1 MAEVPKIVRERL
13 RRASPGIHPDAD
25 TLAAFAE
32 RVLPE
37 RERGTILEHLA
48 SCRGC
53 REILA
58 VAAPVPEP
66 AQTAVRS
73 WPRPWLTWPA
83 LRWGFATAGIA
94 VVASL
99 GVVEHQ
105 RHVHPSMA
113 LYKAS
118 VPSEQKNAAD
128 SVAAPAPPLQDSKK
142 QSEKT
147 KDRALLTT
155 ARVAANKSRLRDE
168 VAQGAIPA
176 QAPQTLYSYS
186 ATPASKLRGAIGGPM
201 SGPRA
206 NFQMNQA
213 NQLQQNVNAFNATAQ
228 AAPAAAPTA
237 NLPTNGRSVHQLDQ
251 IQAEPVQTAE
261 LSVQSQ
267 SLSQQSPQGGTDEAK
282 VDRAKPLETVVM
294 GSSKAYV
301 AITPEARLARSASA
315 GGARWTI
322 NPTGGLQ
329 RSLDQGATWQD
340 VNVNASPAASGMTLV
355 ANERTDRLES
365 SAKAEKQAPPI
376 VFRAVAAN
384 GADVWAGGANGVLYH
399 STDGGNR
406 WTRVVPSS
414 KDVILTGD
422 VVSVSFADALH
433 GRIATST
440 SEAWVTGDG
449 GQSWEKK

>member
-32 RVLPE
+32 RALRE

-48 SCRGC
+48 GCRDC

-58 VAAPVPEP
+58 VAAPVPEG
-66 AQTAVRS
+66 AQAAVRS
-73 WPRPWLTWPA
+73 WPRPWLRWPA

-105 RHVHPSMA
+105 RHIHPSMA

-118 VPSEQKNAAD
+118 VPSEQKNVGNF
-128 SVAAPAPPLQDSKK
+128 SAAPAPPVQDSNNE
-142 QSEKT
+142 SDKT
-147 KDRALLTT
+147 KDSALSTT
-155 ARVAANKSRLRDE
+155 ARIEANKSRRRDE

-176 QAPQTLYSYS
+176 QVPQTLYS
-186 ATPASKLRGAIGGPM
+186 ATPASKFRGVIGGPM

-213 NQLQQNVNAFNATAQ
+213 NQLQQNVNAFNAP
-228 AAPAAAPTA
+228 AAAVPAAAPTA
-237 NLPTNGRSVHQLDQ
+237 NLPTNGRSVHQLYQ
-251 IQAEPVQTAE
+251 TQTEPVETAE
-261 LSVQSQ
+261 NLTVQSQ
-267 SLSQQSPQGGTDEAK
+267 SLSQQTPQGGTDEAK
-282 VDRAKPLETVVM
+282 VDRAKPLETVMV

-315 GGARWTI
+315 AGARWTI
-322 NPTGGLQ
+322 NPSGGLQ

-340 VNVNASPAASGMTLV
+340 VNVNASPAASGMSLV
-355 ANERTDRLES
+355 ANERMDRLES

-414 KDVILTGD
+414 KDVFLTGD
-422 VVSVSFADALH
+422 VVSVSFPDALH